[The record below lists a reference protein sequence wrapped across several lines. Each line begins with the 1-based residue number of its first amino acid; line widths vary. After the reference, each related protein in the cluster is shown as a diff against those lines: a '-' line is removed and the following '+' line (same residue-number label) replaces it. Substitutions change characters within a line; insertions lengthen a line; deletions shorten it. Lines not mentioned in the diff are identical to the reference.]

1 MKVKP
6 KEVMLNLPIA
16 LLFSTQDE
24 VAQFAANINTLIHG
38 KVKVKVE
45 DVGVLGGQYV
55 SIFYLQR
62 NDEYHQL
69 RDEFIGL
76 IEAEEMAAQRDYQN
90 KLNNGELDG
99 GYDDDEWTRLP

>member
-62 NDEYHQL
+62 NNEYSEL
-69 RDEFIGL
+69 REEFVQL
-76 IEAEEMAAQRDYQN
+76 IENEEM
-90 KLNNGELDG
+90 KLNERIEEYNNREPDKDDW
-99 GYDDDEWTRLP
+99 GYDP

>member
-62 NDEYHQL
+62 NDEYREL
-69 RDEFIGL
+69 REEFVQL
-76 IEAEEMAAQRDYQN
+76 IENEEM
-90 KLNNGELDG
+90 KIHETPEST
-99 GYDDDEWTRLP
+99 YDEEYWDP

>member
-45 DVGVLGGQYV
+45 DVGVLSGQYV

-62 NDEYHQL
+62 NNEYSEL
-69 RDEFIGL
+69 REEFVQL
-76 IEAEEMAAQRDYQN
+76 IENEEM
-90 KLNNGELDG
+90 KLNDRVTEYNNRKTDDDDW
-99 GYDDDEWTRLP
+99 GYDP